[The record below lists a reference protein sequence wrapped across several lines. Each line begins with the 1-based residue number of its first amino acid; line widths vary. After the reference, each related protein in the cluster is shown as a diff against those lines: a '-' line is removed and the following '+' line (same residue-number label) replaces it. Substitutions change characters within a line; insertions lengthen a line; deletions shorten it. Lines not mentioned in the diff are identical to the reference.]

1 MPTVQITLA
10 SDVVAAI
17 AAACADAVVSLR
29 VVIAAPCD
37 ALEATHLAVAAPV
50 PAAPPAARGPLAEL
64 LRAGLLKSGD
74 RLRMYQPRA
83 RRSAYANVHADGT
96 LQLEDQPGTFTS
108 PSAAAST
115 VTGTQINGWTLWQRE
130 EDGQSLDQLR
140 RHLRD
145 GATVDRV
152 SGH

>member
-17 AAACADAVVSLR
+17 AAAGEDAVVSLH
-29 VVIAAPCD
+29 VVMGAPGD
-37 ALEATHLAVAAPV
+37 SQGPTPLAVAAPGPV
-50 PAAPPAARGPLAEL
+50 TPPAARGPLAEL

-83 RRSAYANVHADGT
+83 RRSAYATVHADGT

-140 RHLRD
+140 RQLHD
-145 GATVDRV
+145 GATVDSR
-152 SGH
+152 SGD

>member
-10 SDVVAAI
+10 SDVVATI
-17 AAACADAVVSLR
+17 AAAGADAVLSLR
-29 VVIAAPCD
+29 VVIAGPGD
-37 ALEATHLAVAAPV
+37 TVDGL
-50 PAAPPAARGPLAEL
+50 PAAGSAPRVAVPPAARGPLAEL
-64 LRAGLLKSGD
+64 LRAGLLKPGD

-83 RRSAYANVHADGT
+83 RRSAYATVQADGT

-108 PSAAAST
+108 PSTAAST

-140 RHLRD
+140 RRLHDSASGD
-145 GATVDRV
+145 GHTGD
-152 SGH
+152 